1 MSSPSTAI
9 TVTKA
14 ATTAPTATIVSKTIT
29 IAEKNYLTTIT
40 PRAAVDEGA
49 TTKSLAI
56 IPLTTF
62 TLLQIITDGTTK
74 NETITSLTTIIIK
87 TKLDITNPPAVVTTA
102 MTTKDS
108 KAKNVSTT
116 VAPTTY

>member
-9 TVTKA
+9 TLTKA
-14 ATTAPTATIVSKTIT
+14 ATTAPTKTIVSKTIA

-56 IPLTTF
+56 IPLTT
-62 TLLQIITDGTTK
+62 LALVQIITYGTTK
-74 NETITSLTTIIIK
+74 NETITSLTTIITK
-87 TKLDITNPPAVVTTA
+87 MKLDITNPPAVVTTA

-108 KAKNVSTT
+108 KAKNSFKT